1 MLSNNKEGFKMLLA
15 ASIFQLFLGVIYI
28 WGIFV
33 LPTAQSFGWSIETVQ
48 LTSSFKIAFFVLGNF
63 IAGRLQT
70 KWSASTVSILGG
82 LLLSAGVFAAAVIPP
97 TNPWLFYLLY
107 GVIGGLGAGMGYIVV
122 ITASQKWFPENR
134 GLATGITV
142 GAFGLSVTLLAPV
155 LSWLLTIYSVQTVFM
170 IMSAGFFLGTV
181 VFGRMVTFPKEN
193 ALVTSG
199 LTAVGE
205 QFTTGQIIKMKEFYC
220 LMFALLLVTVGFFV
234 INPSVQTLSME
245 RGFTAEFGTSLLMI
259 TGISNTLGRIII
271 PNFSKRFK
279 NEVIFIALLVILALS
294 AITLTFATGIL
305 FVLMVALVPVCFGAA
320 LAIIPLLVADYFGI
334 ENLGSNYSAVGIGFA
349 TSALVMPRLIG
360 LLGDYSLRF
369 GAVAILSLLGTLTMF
384 PLLLSAKKK
393 LAAQN

>member
-1 MLSNNKEGFKMLLA
+1 MFKNNKEGLKMLIA

-33 LPTAQSFGWSIETVQ
+33 LPTANSFGWSIETVQ
-48 LTSSFKIAFFVLGNF
+48 LTSSFKIGFFVLGNF

-70 KWSASTVSILGG
+70 RMPAHKVSMLGG
-82 LLLSAGVFAAAVIPP
+82 LLLSAGVFAAAIIPP

-122 ITASQKWFPENR
+122 ITAAQKWFPENR

-155 LSWLLTIYSVQTVFM
+155 LSWLLTQYAVQTVFM
-170 IMSAGFFLGTV
+170 IMAAAFFVGTV
-181 VFGRMVTFPKEN
+181 LFGRMVTFPKVD
-193 ALVTSG
+193 AQATIRVQATG
-199 LTAVGE
+199 Q
-205 QFTTGQIIKMKEFYC
+205 QFTTSQILKKKEFYC
-220 LMFALLLVTVGFFV
+220 LLMVQLLVTVGFFV
-234 INPSVQTLSME
+234 INPSVQTLSIA
-245 RGFTAEFGTSLLMI
+245 RGFNAEFGTTLLMI
-259 TGISNTLGRIII
+259 TGISNTLGRIVI

-279 NEVIFIALLVILALS
+279 NEAIFICLLLILALA

-305 FVLMVALVPVCFGAA
+305 FVLMVALVPICFGAA
-320 LAIIPLLVADYFGI
+320 LAIIPLIVADYFGL
-334 ENLGSNYSAVGIGFA
+334 ENLGSNYSAIGIGFA

-369 GAVAILSLLGTLTMF
+369 TAVALLSLLGTLFMF
-384 PLLLSAKKK
+384 PLYLAAKKK
-393 LAAQN
+393 LATQN